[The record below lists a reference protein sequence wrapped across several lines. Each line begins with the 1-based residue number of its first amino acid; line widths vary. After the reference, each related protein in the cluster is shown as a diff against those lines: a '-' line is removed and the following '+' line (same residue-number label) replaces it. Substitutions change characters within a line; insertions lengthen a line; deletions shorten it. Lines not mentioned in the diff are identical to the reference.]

1 MTHALEQAYSPPSIS
16 VLMSTY
22 AKEKASNL
30 EAALESLWTQT
41 ELPDEVVL
49 VVDGPVGAEQED
61 VVARFAARGGV
72 PELVV
77 VSLEVNQ
84 GLAKALNA
92 GLERCRGTYIAR
104 MDSDDLC
111 QPDRLAVQVAYAQR
125 HPDTDVICSWSDE
138 FFDDGTKSR
147 LKVAPVGHEAVV
159 RALKWRN
166 VIHHPTV
173 FLKADTL
180 RAVGGYRAK
189 YGLLEDYD
197 LFVRLAV
204 HGARFHII
212 PKVLVHIRSSM
223 DQSKRRGGLRYCANE
238 VRFRAACFRAG
249 FLSAGEFVLVTGMYT
264 AFRLVSGGVRK
275 RLYALTRTE
284 VTAADRAAGADQ
296 GNPRHDDPA
305 VTSRDEAQAVAARG
319 GEAAAEFLRRE
330 PDPAPAPPRRRPMRT
345 ARHVA

>member
-1 MTHALEQAYSPPSIS
+1 MTHALEQAYSRATIS

-30 EAALESLWTQT
+30 EAALESLWSQT

-49 VVDGPVGAEQED
+49 VLDGPVGAEQEA
-61 VVARFAARGGV
+61 VVARFAARGGR

-77 VSLEVNQ
+77 VSLEANQ

-92 GLERCRGTYIAR
+92 GLERCRGTYVAR

-111 QPDRLAVQVAYAQR
+111 HPDRLALQLAYAQR
-125 HPDTDVICSWSDE
+125 HADVDMVCSWNDE

-147 LKVAPVGHEAVV
+147 LKVAPVGHDAVV

-166 VIHHPTV
+166 VIQHSTV

-180 RAVGGYRAK
+180 RAVGGYQAE

-212 PKVLVHIRSSM
+212 PKVLVRIRSSI
-223 DQSKRRGGLRYCANE
+223 DQRKRRGGLRYCANE

-249 FLSAGEFVLVTGMYT
+249 FLTAGEFVLVTGMYT
-264 AFRLVSGGVRK
+264 VFRLVSGSFRN
-275 RLYALTRTE
+275 RLYALART
-284 VTAADRAAGADQ
+284 
-296 GNPRHDDPA
+296 
-305 VTSRDEAQAVAARG
+305 
-319 GEAAAEFLRRE
+319 
-330 PDPAPAPPRRRPMRT
+330 
-345 ARHVA
+345 

>member
-1 MTHALEQAYSPPSIS
+1 MSDALPDACPRPSIS

-30 EAALESLWTQT
+30 EAALESVWTQT

-49 VVDGPVGAEQED
+49 VLDGPVGAEQEE
-61 VVARFAARGGV
+61 VVARFAARGGI
-72 PELVV
+72 PELAVV
-77 VSLEVNQ
+77 RLDANQ

-92 GLERCRGTYIAR
+92 GLERCRGTYVAR

-111 QPDRLAVQVAYAQR
+111 HPDRLALQAGYAQR
-125 HPDTDVICSWSDE
+125 HPDTDMVCSWNDE
-138 FFDDGTKSR
+138 FFDDGTKPR
-147 LKVAPVGHEAVV
+147 LKVAPVGHDAVV

-166 VIHHPTV
+166 VIQHSTV

-180 RAVGGYRAK
+180 RAVGGYQAE

-212 PKVLVHIRSSM
+212 PKVLVRIRSSI
-223 DQSKRRGGLRYCANE
+223 DQRKRRGGLRYCANE

-249 FLSAGEFVLVTGMYT
+249 FLTAGEFIMVTGMYT
-264 AFRLVSGGVRK
+264 VFRLVSGSVRN
-275 RLYALTRTE
+275 RLYALART
-284 VTAADRAAGADQ
+284 
-296 GNPRHDDPA
+296 
-305 VTSRDEAQAVAARG
+305 
-319 GEAAAEFLRRE
+319 
-330 PDPAPAPPRRRPMRT
+330 
-345 ARHVA
+345 

>member
-1 MTHALEQAYSPPSIS
+1 MTDVLEKACSRPSIS

-49 VVDGPVGAEQED
+49 VLDGPVGADQEE
-61 VVARFAARGGV
+61 VVASFAARGGR

-77 VSLEVNQ
+77 VRLDANQ
-84 GLAKALNA
+84 GLATALNA
-92 GLERCRGTYIAR
+92 GLERCRGTYVAR

-111 QPDRLAVQVAYAQR
+111 HPDRLALQVAYAQR
-125 HPDTDVICSWSDE
+125 HPDIDMVCSWNDE

-147 LKVAPVGHEAVV
+147 LKVAPVGHDAVV

-166 VIHHPTV
+166 VIQHSTV

-180 RAVGGYRAK
+180 RAVGGYQAE

-212 PKVLVHIRSSM
+212 PKVLVRIRSSI
-223 DQSKRRGGLRYCANE
+223 DQRKRRGGLRYCANE

-249 FLSAGEFVLVTGMYT
+249 FLTVGEFIMVTGMYT
-264 AFRLVSGGVRK
+264 VFRLVSGGVRN
-275 RLYALTRTE
+275 RLYALART
-284 VTAADRAAGADQ
+284 
-296 GNPRHDDPA
+296 
-305 VTSRDEAQAVAARG
+305 
-319 GEAAAEFLRRE
+319 
-330 PDPAPAPPRRRPMRT
+330 
-345 ARHVA
+345 